1 MKVADNSLAPA
12 TIVPSSYHSSQLEST
27 TQSDTTHGTSEQI
40 IMTET
45 RCVTEK
51 TMRMEHKSPHPDIE
65 PLSFYVTPK
74 PLQTI
79 TEHSHTEKTF
89 KHEKI
94 HTKSPT
100 PPQQSKL
107 YELEHITPHKMQTN
121 SNSCETIK
129 YTTFK
134 SSTAVPDQL
143 PADPNISMGRDIPIN
158 IELNV
163 PNHLSLTPGP
173 PPEIGYAP
181 NTSGVVAD
189 VAVTVTKNDGKT
201 YHSISDRV
209 KLLESSLAE
218 CHDPPAGGQKVFP
231 YVQNVAQSTESYTE
245 TMNKTINEIPVLSH
259 TPEPIYRRA
268 SNVSVRSLSP
278 RPSAEGIQMEKS
290 STSPSPVSYANHY
303 ESNEQL
309 RKNSIRETTKAI
321 ENRIKEYDNYHAPNE
336 YDLKAPGL
344 VKFITPVLTVKNNL
358 DLEPGTPP
366 EMCYAA
372 RPAPDQRTSMVE
384 TIERSLERDLERGPS
399 KVLPCSV
406 RMMPPS
412 PQNVPR
418 LSPSPIKT
426 MKPNEWHSGYTADTE
441 ESRYSTSCTTTEQT
455 ESKSAKQ
462 YFQQIDR
469 QIFSPTKSYPP
480 YVTDANFNLNH
491 FPTKVRTL
499 SSVLFII
506 ALFMCFASVCCF
518 PYRLAT
524 FVFVIHSNDS
534 WNHIRIITI
543 RELINLTNFLF
554 IENLIN
560 LPLNY
565 FWNDELIE
573 LKLEILIRN

>member
-12 TIVPSSYHSSQLEST
+12 TTIVPSSYHTSQLEST

-65 PLSFYVTPK
+65 PPSFHITSK
-74 PLQTI
+74 PIQTI
-79 TEHSHTEKTF
+79 TEHSHTEQTF

-94 HTKSPT
+94 ATKSPT

-107 YELEHITPHKMQTN
+107 YELEHITPHTMQTN

-134 SSTAVPDQL
+134 SSTALPDQL
-143 PADPNISMGRDIPIN
+143 RVDPNESMYHDIPIN
-158 IELNV
+158 IAPNEPNSFSNLN
-163 PNHLSLTPGP
+163 LTPGP

-181 NTSGVVAD
+181 ESKPNTTVAIID
-189 VAVTVTKNDGKT
+189 AKNHDKT

-209 KLLESSLAE
+209 KLLENSLAE
-218 CHDPPAGGQKVFP
+218 CHEPPAGGQKVFP
-231 YVQNVAQSTESYTE
+231 YAQNVVQSTQNYTE
-245 TMNKTINEIPVLSH
+245 TNNKTINENPVLSP
-259 TPEPIYRRA
+259 TPNEPIYRRA

-290 STSPSPVSYANHY
+290 WTSPSPVSHANYY
-303 ESNEQL
+303 ENNEQL

-321 ENRIKEYDNYHAPNE
+321 EKRIKEYENYAPNE
-336 YDLKAPGL
+336 YELKAPSL
-344 VKFITPVLTVKNNL
+344 VKFITPIAPANNL
-358 DLEPGTPP
+358 HLEPGAPP

-372 RPAPDQRTSMVE
+372 PPAVEKRASMVE
-384 TIERSLERDLERGPS
+384 IIERSLERDLERGPS

-418 LSPSPIKT
+418 LSPSPIK
-426 MKPNEWHSGYTADTE
+426 MIKPNDWHSGYTADTE
-441 ESRYSTSCTTTEQT
+441 ESRYSTSCTTTEHT

-469 QIFSPTKSYPP
+469 QLFSPTKSYSP
-480 YVTDANFNLNH
+480 YEHVPDINFNSNH
-491 FPTKVRTL
+491 FPKKVRTL
-499 SSVLFII
+499 SIV
-506 ALFMCFASVCCF
+506 
-518 PYRLAT
+518 
-524 FVFVIHSNDS
+524 
-534 WNHIRIITI
+534 
-543 RELINLTNFLF
+543 
-554 IENLIN
+554 
-560 LPLNY
+560 
-565 FWNDELIE
+565 
-573 LKLEILIRN
+573 